1 MFIAPGFVGIDISKD
16 HLDIFDGRARRITN
30 TEAAIAAELE
40 NWQGGDAFVLFEATG
55 AYDRCLR
62 QQLDLAGIAYVR
74 VNPARAR
81 DFARATG
88 RLAKTDAI
96 DAKLLA
102 AMAQALRPQAADA
115 PDPERQALAGLAKR
129 RDQLVAMRKQERT
142 RLHTAEPAIVADVAA
157 HIDWLDDRIRAVEM
171 AIQSLIGESP
181 KLQAAQELLRSIPG
195 IGPVGATTILALMP
209 EAGTLSP
216 KTAAALAG
224 LAPMNADSGN
234 FRGKRAIKGGRPR
247 VRQASYMAALTAT
260 QATTALPR
268 ASKPSL
274 APANPSS
281 LPSSPS
287 PAKSSSSPTLCSG
300 TTSPIDPDKQYSC
313 RIKSGMTPSAGP
325 VSDPSPKTFPIS
337 YMS

>member
-1 MFIAPGFVGIDISKD
+1 MIIAPGFVGIDISKD

-40 NWQGGDAFVLFEATG
+40 SWQDGDAFVLFEATG

-102 AMAQALRPQAADA
+102 GMAQALRPQADEA
-115 PDPERQALAGLAKR
+115 PDPERQALANLAKR

-142 RLHTAEPAIVADVAA
+142 RLHTAEPSIVADVAA
-157 HIDWLDDRIRAVEM
+157 HIDWLNDRIRAVEK
-171 AIQSLIGESP
+171 AIQSLIGQSP
-181 KLQAAQELLRSIPG
+181 KLQSAQELLRSIPG

-224 LAPMNADSGN
+224 LAPMNADSGT

-260 QATTALPR
+260 R
-268 ASKPSL
+268 G
-274 APANPSS
+274 NNRF
-281 LPSSPS
+281 
-287 PAKSSSSPTLCSG
+287 AKSFQAL
-300 TTSPIDPDKQYSC
+300 
-313 RIKSGMTPSAGP
+313 IKAGKP
-325 VSDPSPKTFPIS
+325 VKVALIAIARKIIIVVNAVLRDNQPYRP
-337 YMS
+337 